1 MNHSPFPTSHASV
14 RSLVTG
20 CGFLWW
26 EIEPKTTMCEINSK
40 TKLCI
45 KQKRSSV
52 LFDRWC
58 QLCSSIFLV
67 FHQVIKSQ
75 LARSSVCEVP
85 YEKPLQL
92 EFVSSAQ
99 SKEPIGDVWTWE
111 TRNGKVTKKQRGLKQ
126 GSREETKTKT
136 WNCFFAPKKYT
147 SNCHRTVGFRSQN
160 LHFDAMDK
168 IRGWNL

>member
-1 MNHSPFPTSHASV
+1 
-14 RSLVTG
+14 
-20 CGFLWW
+20 
-26 EIEPKTTMCEINSK
+26 MCEINSK

-136 WNCFFAPKKYT
+136 WKTVQGMKTHLFVGHSGTMERSY
-147 SNCHRTVGFRSQN
+147 SNVFHFRS
-160 LHFDAMDK
+160 
-168 IRGWNL
+168 GT